1 MLDWFNNV
9 SKMCQPYIKAILCTY
24 YPDEYQYSNSD
35 FGRTR
40 VKPYPLNLIDIDMIV
55 RHTNFKNFNSWLSY
69 YKVFNLTL
77 EEDIDIAEIFDN
89 FCSSERQCCFTKEHV
104 NMFGMLLSLVN
115 LTKEEKHKIILSFM
129 KLVTPNEEISEGLL
143 LKSLKALCMFVKKHH
158 DMNDT
163 VYVTLLKLLVDK
175 KIITNLLVWK
185 MNINT
190 YSTPKK
196 YRILLTTGL

>member
-1 MLDWFNNV
+1 
-9 SKMCQPYIKAILCTY
+9 
-24 YPDEYQYSNSD
+24 
-35 FGRTR
+35 
-40 VKPYPLNLIDIDMIV
+40 
-55 RHTNFKNFNSWLSY
+55 
-69 YKVFNLTL
+69 
-77 EEDIDIAEIFDN
+77 
-89 FCSSERQCCFTKEHV
+89 
-104 NMFGMLLSLVN
+104 
-115 LTKEEKHKIILSFM
+115 M